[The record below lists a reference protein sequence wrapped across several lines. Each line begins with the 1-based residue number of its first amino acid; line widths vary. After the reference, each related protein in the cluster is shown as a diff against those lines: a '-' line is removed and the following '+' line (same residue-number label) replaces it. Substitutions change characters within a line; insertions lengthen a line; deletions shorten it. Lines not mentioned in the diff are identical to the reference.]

1 MTMDYPRFVYRKAQG
16 KREDRSAFDTLLVHN
31 DDARAAALKDG
42 WSDDVVSAL
51 TPKDQPAASAD
62 DVGNV
67 VGDDLPPTRA
77 ELEAK
82 AVELGLKFD
91 GRTSDRKLGLLIA
104 EALGE

>member
-1 MTMDYPRFVYRKAQG
+1 MEYPAFVYRKADKARQDG
-16 KREDRSAFDTLLVHN
+16 SKFETWLVHN
-31 DDARAAALKDG
+31 DDERQVARDEG
-42 WSDDVVSAL
+42 W
-51 TPKDQPAASAD
+51 AD
-62 DVGNV
+62 DVLQALSPKQEPV
-67 VGDDLPPTRA
+67 VVDEPIGVADDDAPPTRQ